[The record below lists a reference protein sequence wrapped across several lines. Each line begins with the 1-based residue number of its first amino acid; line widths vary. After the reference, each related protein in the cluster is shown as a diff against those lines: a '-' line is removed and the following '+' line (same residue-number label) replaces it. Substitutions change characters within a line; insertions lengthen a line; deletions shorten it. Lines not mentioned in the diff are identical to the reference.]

1 MLLVKTK
8 LITVEVLI
16 SKALIDSYINH
27 DEFVA
32 MNNGQENTIIW
43 KNKSKIL
50 KLLWNILYQIII
62 KKKKWK
68 PFVSVL
74 KKVLRTKILL
84 FEELN
89 QNRLVIVSN
98 MLIVVRKNQ
107 SKFIKNQEMSRLL
120 RKLGIRTPSS
130 NILSIGDI
138 LL

>member
-32 MNNGQENTIIW
+32 MNNGQENIIIW

-50 KLLWNILYQIII
+50 KLLWNILYQIK

>member
-1 MLLVKTK
+1 MEYT
-8 LITVEVLI
+8 I
-16 SKALIDSYINH
+16 S
-27 DEFVA
+27 
-32 MNNGQENTIIW
+32 NNN
-43 KNKSKIL
+43 N
-50 KLLWNILYQIII
+50 NNN
-62 KKKKWK
+62 KKWK
-68 PFVSVL
+68 PFVSLL

-130 NILSIGDI
+130 NILSIVDI

>member
-1 MLLVKTK
+1 MEYT
-8 LITVEVLI
+8 I
-16 SKALIDSYINH
+16 S
-27 DEFVA
+27 
-32 MNNGQENTIIW
+32 
-43 KNKSKIL
+43 NK
-50 KLLWNILYQIII
+50 

-120 RKLGIRTPSS
+120 RKLGIRTPPS

>member
-8 LITVEVLI
+8 LITIEVLI

-32 MNNGQENTIIW
+32 MNNGQENIIIW

-50 KLLWNILYQIII
+50 KLLWNILYQIK

>member
-32 MNNGQENTIIW
+32 MNNGQENIIIW

-50 KLLWNILYQIII
+50 KLLWNILYQI
-62 KKKKWK
+62 KKLKKKWK
-68 PFVSVL
+68 PFVPVL
-74 KKVLRTKILL
+74 KTVLRTKILL
-84 FEELN
+84 FEELS

-107 SKFIKNQEMSRLL
+107 
-120 RKLGIRTPSS
+120 
-130 NILSIGDI
+130 
-138 LL
+138 

>member
-1 MLLVKTK
+1 MEYT
-8 LITVEVLI
+8 I
-16 SKALIDSYINH
+16 S
-27 DEFVA
+27 
-32 MNNGQENTIIW
+32 NNN
-43 KNKSKIL
+43 L
-50 KLLWNILYQIII
+50 K

-120 RKLGIRTPSS
+120 RKLGIRTPLS